1 MSSSTSLGN
10 EASNWRTAGESISG
24 RVAATIS
31 CNASV
36 IRPTPMTMRPKRPTE
51 VVSRLM
57 NSTTPTKISSG
68 DSHDRSK
75 ENTTTIALV
84 PMSAPSITASAAA
97 VAISPRPTKDATI
110 SPVAVLD
117 CTSVVTAKPASSAWK
132 RLPTLREMTWR
143 RLAPIQAQ
151 HAGAHDVRG
160 PDEQRDG
167 RQQVQQ
173 VLHGRP
179 PRQGPPHGRGQRAA
193 RPAGNRQGLLG
204 QLRSSG
210 LIGHR
215 RPRNVNNLQPWRFS
229 G

>member
-1 MSSSTSLGN
+1 
-10 EASNWRTAGESISG
+10 
-24 RVAATIS
+24 
-31 CNASV
+31 
-36 IRPTPMTMRPKRPTE
+36 MTMRPKRPTE

-143 RLAPIQAQ
+143 RLAPYRRSTPVRTMCVAQ
-151 HAGAHDVRG
+151 TSSAIAASRFSRCCTGGRLGRACRTGAGSA
-160 PDEQRDG
+160 
-167 RQQVQQ
+167 
-173 VLHGRP
+173 
-179 PRQGPPHGRGQRAA
+179 PHGRL
-193 RPAGNRQGLLG
+193 GNRQGLLG

-210 LIGHR
+210 SIGH
-215 RPRNVNNLQPWRFS
+215 
-229 G
+229 